1 MHIACVGDC
10 SRIFFNVYVVSA
22 CASVSLFIHACIIC
36 NDRSIY
42 SMEECEAL
50 CTRLVIMVNG
60 QFRCLGATQ
69 HLKSKFGEG
78 YSLICKVQGANAIEI
93 QQRLQ
98 ALMNY
103 ISATFP
109 QSEVKDIHQGQVH
122 LINSYSIILVQL
134 LSLTNLVLSRHF
146 SGERLLKI
154 NNIKRFC

>member
-1 MHIACVGDC
+1 
-10 SRIFFNVYVVSA
+10 
-22 CASVSLFIHACIIC
+22 
-36 NDRSIY
+36 
-42 SMEECEAL
+42 
-50 CTRLVIMVNG
+50 MVNG

-78 YSLICKVQGANAIEI
+78 YSLICKVQGANASEI

-122 LINSYSIILVQL
+122 LTNLYSIICSPTFIHNNSYSVTT
-134 LSLTNLVLSRHF
+134 LT
-146 SGERLLKI
+146 
-154 NNIKRFC
+154 